1 MSTAAT
7 GIQWTDR
14 TWNPTRGCRRI
25 SPGCLNCYAER
36 VAARFSAPGQ
46 PYEGLVTLG
55 ANGPKWNGRAVVVES
70 ALREPLSW
78 RKPQRVFVDSMSD
91 LFYEQFSDDDIN
103 RIFAV
108 MGNAPQHTFQVLTK
122 RTERLLRWSQDNGPF
137 GTNVRAAAFKM
148 GLSDSLCWPLRNV
161 WIGASVEDQRHAF
174 KRTDNLMRAAAAV
187 RFLSYEPA
195 LGPVD
200 FSLYGTVPK
209 DVGGGYQAVCDRIH
223 WIIVG
228 GESGPGAR
236 PFNIEWA
243 RSALAQG
250 AAASVPVFVKQL
262 GARPFVGEQS
272 FLHLRD
278 KKGGD
283 WNEWPSDLRVRQMP
297 EVGGNG

>member
-14 TWNPTRGCRRI
+14 TWNPTRGCRRT

-36 VAARFSAPGQ
+36 VAARFSGPGHA
-46 PYEGLVTLG
+46 YEGLITLS
-55 ANGPKWNGRAVVVES
+55 ANGPRWNGSARVIEG

-91 LFYEQFSDDDIN
+91 LFYEQFSDDDIS

-122 RTERLLRWSQDNGPF
+122 RTERLLRWSKNNGPF

-148 GLSDSLCWPLRNV
+148 GLSDSLRWPLPNV
-161 WIGASVEDQRHAF
+161 WIGASVEDQKHAT
-174 KRTDNLMRAAAAV
+174 RRIGDLVRVAAAV

-200 FSLYGTVPK
+200 FSLNGILPR
-209 DVGGGYQAVCDRIH
+209 DWAPGYHPVSNFIH

-228 GESGPGAR
+228 GESGSGAR
-236 PFNIEWA
+236 PFDIEWA
-243 RSALAQG
+243 RSAIAQG
-250 AAASVPVFVKQL
+250 KQAGVPIFVKQL
-262 GARPFVGEQS
+262 GSHPFAENKT

-278 KKGGD
+278 LKGGD
-283 WNEWPSDLRVRQMP
+283 WNEWPPDLRIRLMP
-297 EVGGNG
+297 EVSNHG